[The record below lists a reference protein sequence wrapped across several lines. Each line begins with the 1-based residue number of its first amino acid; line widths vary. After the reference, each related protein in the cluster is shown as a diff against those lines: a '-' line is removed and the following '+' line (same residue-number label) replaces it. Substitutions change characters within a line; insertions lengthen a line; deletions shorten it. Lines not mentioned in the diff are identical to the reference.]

1 MSLVSLDRTAN
12 KAVLCPA
19 LISWAL
25 WALVRTE
32 AYAAHTEVKDKNF
45 HTRKKDH
52 YELSDFVNREKLGRG
67 DSHDLEDENHES

>member
-1 MSLVSLDRTAN
+1 MSLVGLDRTAK
-12 KAVLCPA
+12 KAALRPA

-45 HTRKKDH
+45 YPRKKDQ
-52 YELSDFVNREKLGRG
+52 YELSDFVNREGLGRG

>member
-1 MSLVSLDRTAN
+1 MSLVGLDRTAN
-12 KAVLCPA
+12 KAALRPA

-32 AYAAHTEVKDKNF
+32 AYAAHTEVKDQNF
-45 HTRKKDH
+45 YPRKKDQ
-52 YELSDFVNREKLGRG
+52 YELSDFVNREGLGRG

>member
-1 MSLVSLDRTAN
+1 M
-12 KAVLCPA
+12 
-19 LISWAL
+19 
-25 WALVRTE
+25 RTE

-52 YELSDFVNREKLGRG
+52 YELSDFVNREELGRG

>member
-32 AYAAHTEVKDKNF
+32 AYAAHTEVFF

-52 YELSDFVNREKLGRG
+52 YELSDFVNREELGRG

>member
-1 MSLVSLDRTAN
+1 MSLVGLDRTAN
-12 KAVLCPA
+12 KAALRPA

-32 AYAAHTEVKDKNF
+32 AYAAHTEVKDTNF
-45 HTRKKDH
+45 YPRKKDQ
-52 YELSDFVNREKLGRG
+52 YELSDFVNREGLGRG